1 MFNSANILE
10 RLRNGETPEDIANEM
25 TNALNK
31 AQDELKAEKAKA
43 AQEQEKEEKLNV
55 LAERVA
61 AAVNEYLE
69 VAAGIDL
76 TDEELAEMMVFA
88 KKVAAAMKKAFPCR
102 KIGVAVL
109 GLEVPHAHIHLVPLQ
124 GEGDMDF
131 KREKLHPTPEKF
143 LEWQKRIVENL

>member
-31 AQDELKAEKAKA
+31 AQDELKAEKVKA

-69 VAAGIDL
+69 AAAGIKL
-76 TDEELAEMMVFA
+76 SDEERATGKEVRELADSLTPLMDLVKDLKVSVSETPHSKTIKINSPVDIKVNSPEAVFA
-88 KKVAAAMKKAFPCR
+88 KFFKE
-102 KIGVAVL
+102 L
-109 GLEVPHAHIHLVPLQ
+109 GL
-124 GEGDMDF
+124 
-131 KREKLHPTPEKF
+131 
-143 LEWQKRIVENL
+143 

>member
-43 AQEQEKEEKLNV
+43 AQEQEKKEQLNV

-61 AAVNEYLE
+61 VAVNEYLE
-69 VAAGIDL
+69 AAAGIEL
-76 TDEELAEMMVFA
+76 SDEERMTGREVRELADGLTPLMDLLKDMKVSVTKTPHTKTVKIHSPEAVFA
-88 KKVAAAMKKAFPCR
+88 KFFK
-102 KIGVAVL
+102 
-109 GLEVPHAHIHLVPLQ
+109 
-124 GEGDMDF
+124 DMG
-131 KREKLHPTPEKF
+131 
-143 LEWQKRIVENL
+143 I